1 MIDYLSTNFLEI
13 LGTLIGMLYL
23 YWEYKGDI
31 KLWIASIIMPAISLY
46 IYYSKGLYADFGINI
61 YYLAVAMYGWILWQ
75 FGITGKKGVK
85 HELRIIH
92 TPRKAYLPLV
102 AIAIVLW
109 LAIAQILINFTD
121 SNVPWLDSFT
131 TALSIVGMWMLARK
145 WIEQWWAWLL
155 VDAVSTGLYIYKGL
169 YYYAGLYCI
178 YTIIIFFGYKKW
190 EKMMKEAPQPP
201 KGESFR

>member
-1 MIDYLSTNFLEI
+1 MLEYFSTNFLEI

-31 KLWIASIIMPAISLY
+31 KLWIASIIMPAIS
-46 IYYSKGLYADFGINI
+46 
-61 YYLAVAMYGWILWQ
+61 WQ

-102 AIAIVLW
+102 AIALVLW
-109 LAIAQILINFTD
+109 FAIAQILINFTD

>member
-1 MIDYLSTNFLEI
+1 MLEYFSTNFLEI

-61 YYLAVAMYGWILWQ
+61 YYLAVAVYGWILWK

-102 AIAIVLW
+102 IIALVLW

-131 TALSIVGMWMLARK
+131 TALSFVGIWALARK
-145 WIEQWWAWLL
+145 YLEQWVIWII
-155 VDAVSTGLYIYKGL
+155 VDVVTCALYFYKDIPFKASL
-169 YYYAGLYCI
+169 YALYV
-178 YTIIIFFGYKKW
+178 IIAILGYRKW
-190 EKMMKEAPQPP
+190 RRMM
-201 KGESFR
+201 ESSKFS

>member
-1 MIDYLSTNFLEI
+1 MLEYFTTNFLEI
-13 LGTLIGMLYL
+13 LGTMVGMLYL

-61 YYLAVAMYGWILWQ
+61 YYLAVAVYGWILWQ

-85 HELRIIH
+85 HELRIIY

-102 AIAIVLW
+102 TIALVLW

-131 TALSIVGMWMLARK
+131 TAFSIVALWMLARK
-145 WIEQWWAWLL
+145 WIEQWWIWLV
-155 VDAVSTGLYIYKGL
+155 VDSVCCGLYIYKEL
-169 YYYAGLYCI
+169 NYYAALYGI
-178 YTIIIFFGYKKW
+178 YAIISIFGYRKWKRMMEEKK
-190 EKMMKEAPQPP
+190 
-201 KGESFR
+201 

>member
-1 MIDYLSTNFLEI
+1 MLEYFSTNFLEI

-61 YYLAVAMYGWILWQ
+61 YYLAVAVYGWILWQ

-102 AIAIVLW
+102 AIALVLW
-109 LAIAQILINFTD
+109 IVIAQILIHFTD

-131 TALSIVGMWMLARK
+131 TSLARL
-145 WIEQWWAWLL
+145 IHHGTQHRGY
-155 VDAVSTGLYIYKGL
+155 VDA
-169 YYYAGLYCI
+169 C
-178 YTIIIFFGYKKW
+178 
-190 EKMMKEAPQPP
+190 KEMDRAMV
-201 KGESFR
+201 GVAVG